1 MSAMDI
7 VAVLLGLLSF
17 AVLLGMVWAID
28 RI

>member
-7 VAVLLGLLSF
+7 LAVLLGILSF